1 MTRSLTKEDQRFLDQ
16 AVQEVSTGMLATK
29 VLIAAQEAAG
39 ENGDVDR
46 AYIKLRFRQL
56 RHESAKQ
63 LKKVQK
69 LRDQAGAMQVR
80 DERQRLRSQRS
91 EASSSRSSSSTST
104 SVFDE
109 DGIRVEHRRKTKSKV
124 PAVAMTLMAVVFL
137 VIVGFALF
145 NAL

>member
-1 MTRSLTKEDQRFLDQ
+1 MTNSLSKEDQKFLDQ
-16 AVQEVSTGMLATK
+16 AVQEVSTRMLQTK
-29 VLIAAQEAAG
+29 VLIAAREAAG

-69 LRDQAGAMQVR
+69 LREQAGAMQVR
-80 DERQRLRSQRS
+80 GERQRSRERKS
-91 EASSSRSSSSTST
+91 EASSSATE

-109 DGIRVEHRRKTKSKV
+109 DGIRLEHRRKTKSKI
-124 PAVAMTLMAVVFL
+124 PAVVLTVLAGVFL
-137 VIVGFALF
+137 VVIGIAMF